1 MKAKA
6 PGKLILSGEHSVV
19 YGAPAIAVAVEQ
31 SVTAAFTPHDTNSLT
46 IHSYGLGI
54 FKLKT
59 SELQSLVE
67 LLDQRFQR
75 FISDQISISELL
87 DSPGDLL
94 FYTLA
99 QSGFKSSGQIDIK
112 SDIPTGSGMG
122 SSAAV
127 IAALSKLAESSARES
142 SASFNSDLDNLFTRV
157 RYCERLQ
164 HGRGSAIDAAA
175 VTYGGVIKV
184 VGGHVSSLPI
194 NLDQNWYTW
203 SSGTPD
209 STTGETVAAVRQKH
223 ASSDIWDKFKVVTET
238 FEKALKD
245 KKPSRILEQ
254 IRCNSQLLEQIGV
267 VPKPVEKVIREIERL
282 GGAAKI
288 CGAGSIQGES
298 GGQVLVYLPDLN
310 VNDISR
316 SLQICLEPLKPS
328 YHGACLEKD

>member
-31 SVTAAFTPHDTNSLT
+31 SVAASFTPYDTNSLI
-46 IHSYGLGI
+46 IHSEGLGS
-54 FKLKT
+54 FKLES
-59 SELQSLVE
+59 SELQPLVE
-67 LLDQRFQR
+67 LLDQRFQS

-99 QSGFKSSGQIDIK
+99 QSEFTGSGRIEIK
-112 SDIPTGSGMG
+112 SDIPTGAGMG

-127 IAALSKLAESSARES
+127 IAALSKLAEGL
-142 SASFNSDLDNLFTRV
+142 ASFNSDLDNLFTRV

-223 ASSDIWDKFKVVTET
+223 ASSDIWDKFKAITDA
-238 FEKALKD
+238 FEKALKE
-245 KKPSRILEQ
+245 KEPSRILEQ

-267 VPKPVEKVIREIERL
+267 VPIQVEKVIREIERL

-288 CGAGSIQGES
+288 CGAGSIQGEN

-328 YHGACLEKD
+328 YQGACLEKD